1 MSSPSIAPATLVDT
15 VGTQTQIETAASVWS
30 RALDT
35 VGRADAH
42 RGVVCGDCGNHGA
55 RRLFELWLCGPCTEW
70 HIERAELELDDDA
83 AESEWVPA

>member
-15 VGTQTQIETAASVWS
+15 VATQIESASAVWS

-35 VGRADAH
+35 VGVVQRSADNS
-42 RGVVCGDCGNHGA
+42 VCGDCGSHGA
-55 RRLFELWLCGPCTEW
+55 RRLFELSLCGPCTEW
-70 HIERAELELDDDA
+70 HADRAELEQDDDA